1 MLDLIY
7 AETLYTNLLALF
19 IDVIFMKIYLIR
31 HGESTSD
38 IKQKYD
44 GDYDDHLTDRGLQE
58 AENIAEKLIGSKIQ
72 MIFSSSKIRAQETS
86 KTLGEKLNCQ
96 VTVVDDLNEQNIYD
110 AYKNLGKN
118 QPEEEYRKLGE
129 LLVNR
134 KNAVKGAETYEHF
147 KDRIIRCFSNITSD
161 KFETIAIITHGGPI
175 RSIFREI
182 LKLGEFKKIGNGA
195 IIELEKKGSNISVS
209 EMYNANLE

>member
-1 MLDLIY
+1 
-7 AETLYTNLLALF
+7 
-19 IDVIFMKIYLIR
+19 MKIYLIR

-58 AENIAEKLIGSKIQ
+58 AENIAEKLIGSEIE

-86 KTLGEKLNCQ
+86 KILGDKLNCPI
-96 VTVVDDLNEQNIYD
+96 TVIDDLNEQNIYD

-129 LLVNR
+129 LLVDR

-147 KDRIIRCFSNITSD
+147 KDRIMRCFSKITSD
-161 KFETIAIITHGGPI
+161 KFETIAIVTHGGPI

-182 LKLGEFKKIGNGA
+182 LQLGEFKNIGNGA
-195 IIELEKKGSNISVS
+195 IIELEKKGSNISVI
-209 EMYNANLE
+209 EMYDAHLE